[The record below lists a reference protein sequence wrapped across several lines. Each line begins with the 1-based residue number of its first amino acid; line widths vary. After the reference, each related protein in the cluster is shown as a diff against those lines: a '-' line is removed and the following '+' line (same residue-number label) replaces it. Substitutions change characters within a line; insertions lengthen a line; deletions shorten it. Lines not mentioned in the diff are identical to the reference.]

1 MAFYKYVVTTSN
13 GQRIEGEKES
23 SSKEDLVAYLQSQSF
38 TIISI
43 TENIGVNFNKLFQSD
58 IGGLPLNDKVVLL
71 KQLSTMVGAN
81 IPIIQAI
88 DILIQ
93 QTEKKALKTK
103 LQNIYKSIEAGTSL
117 AEAFQKEQGILS
129 EVHLN
134 LLAAGEQSANLN
146 EMLDKIAKDLE
157 KTKSLRGKITGALIY
172 PAIIF
177 IAIILVV
184 FLMIT
189 VMIPQVKD
197 LYLSLGSDELPPVTQ
212 FLVTIGESFN
222 NPFTVIILII
232 TVASLFGLYK
242 YSYATE
248 KGAEFFDRLKLR
260 IPIFGQLIQK
270 SEIAQ
275 FCRLTSMLARSGIQI
290 IEAIEI
296 VGNASGN
303 RIIKNI
309 ILNSKNEVIKGSTL
323 SLAIAKYNEDRA
335 FPVVLVRIIATG
347 EESGKLDKILED
359 MSNFYEGEVQQL
371 ADNLTKLMEPLIMVI
386 AGGLVGFLAIAVY
399 LPIFQVGQLVES

>member
-1 MAFYKYVVTTSN
+1 MAFFKYIVTTSA

-23 SSKEDLVAYLQSQSF
+23 PSKDDLVNYLQSQSF

-43 TENIGVNFNKLFQSD
+43 NENIGFNLQKVFQSD
-58 IGGLPLNDKVVLL
+58 VGGLPLNDKVVLL

-88 DILIQ
+88 DILVQ
-93 QTEKKALKTK
+93 QTDKKSLKTK
-103 LQNIYKSIEAGTSL
+103 LQNMYKSIEAGTSL
-117 AEAFQKEQGILS
+117 AEAFQKEGGLLS

-146 EMLDKIAKDLE
+146 EMLEKIAIDLE
-157 KTKSLRGKITGALIY
+157 KSKALKGKITGALIY

-177 IAIILVV
+177 GAIIVVV

-197 LYLSLGSDELPPVTQ
+197 LYLSLGQSELPAVTQ
-212 FLVTIGESFN
+212 FLVSLGEAFN
-222 NPFTVIILII
+222 NPVSIFIMVILL
-232 TVASLFGLYK
+232 VSAFGLYK
-242 YSYATE
+242 YTNTTP
-248 KGAEFFDRLKLR
+248 KGSEAIDRAKLK

-270 SEIAQ
+270 SEVAQ
-275 FCRLTSMLARSGIQI
+275 FCRLTSMLAKSGIQI

-303 RIIKNI
+303 KVFKNI
-309 ILNSKNEVIKGSTL
+309 ILNSKQEVIKGSTI
-323 SLAIAKYNEDRA
+323 SLGIAKYNEKNA
-335 FPVVLVRIIATG
+335 FPIVLVRIISTG
-347 EESGKLDKILED
+347 EESGKLDKILDD
-359 MSNFYEGEVQQL
+359 MSAFYESEVQQL

-399 LPIFQVGQLVES
+399 LPIFQVGQLVN